1 MTDNELLFA
10 ISKIMQ
16 EQIQPLEED
25 IRGVKLTLENNVVP
39 RLQNMEYCYKTLTRD
54 AKEA

>member
-1 MTDNELLFA
+1 MTDNELLLA

-16 EQIQPLEED
+16 EQIQALEEV
-25 IRGVKLTLENNVVP
+25 IRGVKLTHENNVVP
-39 RLQNMEYCYKTLTRD
+39 RLLNMEYCYKTLTRD